1 MRYTHQNIFSYYL
14 KLQQTNLAEIEP
26 TYSTYSQLSRDTH
39 IMSTESSVRPYNLA
53 ELSRELATAVK
64 DEETARLIDETK
76 KSAITTAES
85 YDQFRQLVLTATQK
99 PVTSKDMATLISKPD
114 GPGIVRRGWGSQP
127 ATAGSVPAS
136 GPGTAG
142 TGRRR
147 LGRRRAGDGAAA
159 TGGNASVACETAG
172 PPTDAMALEHAWAR
186 LIAAHGASASEL
198 VAPGAQLLLSV
209 TPKQLQQWYAQ
220 VPPALPL
227 AMLWLHTVA
236 LALQAGL
243 TPHSDA
249 AAWSTALAQLP
260 ALQEQVRV
268 QDMDT
273 RAAWAAACDALPNA
287 PAAAHDA

>member
-1 MRYTHQNIFSYYL
+1 M
-14 KLQQTNLAEIEP
+14 
-26 TYSTYSQLSRDTH
+26 
-39 IMSTESSVRPYNLA
+39 
-53 ELSRELATAVK
+53 K

-127 ATAGSVPAS
+127 ATVGGAPAS
-136 GPGTAG
+136 GSGAAG
-142 TGRRR
+142 AGRRR
-147 LGRRRAGDGAAA
+147 LGRRRAGDGTAAA
-159 TGGNASVACETAG
+159 GNPGVAPETAG

-186 LIAAHGASASEL
+186 LIAVHGASASEL

-243 TPHSDA
+243 TPHGDA

-273 RAAWAAACDALPNA
+273 RAAWAAACAALPAA